1 MPCREAMHPSMPSRP
16 TMKLSSSRT
25 LMGPAAA
32 TEGKIFDAGEG
43 GAGECRN
50 ASNRPLAQSYVR
62 QSPPLADKLH
72 CSAEVGVQCT
82 QSTRLVMD
90 LFVKRRQSVWHWAA
104 PAGGTLPETQ
114 Q

>member
-1 MPCREAMHPSMPSRP
+1 MPRGHASVHALETHDEAVVVPDTDGPSCSYR
-16 TMKLSSSRT
+16 
-25 LMGPAAA
+25 
-32 TEGKIFDAGEG
+32 GKDFDAGEG

-62 QSPPLADKLH
+62 LSPPLADKLH